1 MKLQMTSRI
10 FMVLL
15 TGLVCIPNMMR
26 SQIQDTVHIDLNQL
40 NQFYLAN
47 VQHVEIPVYFNGAT
61 ADVNAIDFWFMFNTT
76 KYTYIETLSEQAEA
90 DAFSN
95 FNTENL
101 YLSNTT
107 SSSGNEAFFAAET
120 PLLTLH
126 FQLNDPCAEVLVSD
140 FSNGQALVNGL
151 EAAIQWSVPA
161 PSNASIAVLTAA
173 PYCVLS
179 PIEMTFQDAIN
190 GQAIT
195 AYSWD
200 LAGSLGNTQTV
211 EAVYPS
217 AGSYAPQLAITTEAG
232 CQLNFSADI
241 SVSPAPAVSFDWT
254 GTQVSEATVFNN
266 TSTFSDGT
274 ITGYDWTFGD
284 NGTSTDA
291 NPSHTYATEGLFN
304 ITLTATGD
312 NGCSASAT
320 QEISITSSVEN
331 LQAPAI
337 RVYPNPATEEVYIVN
352 EMNQVV
358 ELYNALGQKIDR
370 TFLTVSN
377 EVVKMNV
384 SDLAPGM
391 YQLAIQ
397 GKTSKKSTTLL
408 ID

>member
-1 MKLQMTSRI
+1 MTSRI

-40 NQFYLAN
+40 NQYYLAN
-47 VQHVEIPVYFNGAT
+47 VQHVEIPVYFNGTT
-61 ADVNAIDFWFMFNTT
+61 ADVNAIDFWFQFNTT

-107 SSSGNEAFFAAET
+107 SSSGNEAFFAAEA

-151 EAAIQWSVPA
+151 EAAIQWSLPA
-161 PSNASIAVLTAA
+161 PSGASIQILTPA
-173 PYCVLS
+173 PFCSLS

-195 AYSWD
+195 VYNWD
-200 LAGSLGNTQTV
+200 LVGSLGTTQTV
-211 EAVYPS
+211 EAVYTS
-217 AGSYAPQLAITTEAG
+217 AGSYAPQLSITTEAG
-232 CQLNFSADI
+232 CQLNFSADV
-241 SVSPAPAVSFDWT
+241 SVAPGPAVSFDWT
-254 GTQVSEATVFNN
+254 GVIVNQATDFNN
-266 TSTFSDGT
+266 TSTFNDGT
-274 ITGYDWTFGD
+274 ITGYSWTFGD
-284 NGTSTDA
+284 NGTSTEQ
-291 NPSHTYATEGLFN
+291 NPSHIYATAGLFN
-304 ITLTATGD
+304 VTLSATGD
-312 NGCSASAT
+312 NGCSASLT

-331 LQAPAI
+331 VQRAAL
-337 RVYPNPATEEVYIVN
+337 RVYPNPANDEVYIVN
-352 EMNQVV
+352 DMNQVV
-358 ELYNALGQKIDR
+358 ELYNALGQKINR
-370 TFLTVSN
+370 TFVTVSSD
-377 EVVKMNV
+377 VVKMNV

-391 YQLAIQ
+391 YQLTIQ
-397 GKTSKKSTTLL
+397 DKASKKSTTLL